1 MRMSSI
7 HGESRA
13 SELSA
18 LHPASEES
26 ASKSKF
32 KKSEPNTDKN
42 DYIFSDSVDYF
53 LVSPISKK

>member
-42 DYIFSDSVDYF
+42 DYF
-53 LVSPISKK
+53 

>member
-1 MRMSSI
+1 M
-7 HGESRA
+7 ENPERA
-13 SELSA
+13 SYRHYIQRA
-18 LHPASEES
+18 EES